1 MVREEEVEEEEQRP
15 RKTCLLIVSAKVTF
29 PETRP
34 PAASVND
41 VADTEVD
48 GETSGAG
55 IVRTARQ
62 PDHERLRRVF
72 EPGHRCRLHLP
83 QHRLTRLS
91 ENDLE
96 SGGPMRRYFCTIG
109 FNAAGNKKDLRNE
122 PRTLQNRRGR
132 SARGRWTMTGCGRR
146 TEVVVTCFNIDSPDS
161 YEKKLVWERP

>member
-62 PDHERLRRVF
+62 PDHERLRASSNPGIDAVF
-72 EPGHRCRLHLP
+72 ICLSIAS
-83 QHRLTRLS
+83 RLS